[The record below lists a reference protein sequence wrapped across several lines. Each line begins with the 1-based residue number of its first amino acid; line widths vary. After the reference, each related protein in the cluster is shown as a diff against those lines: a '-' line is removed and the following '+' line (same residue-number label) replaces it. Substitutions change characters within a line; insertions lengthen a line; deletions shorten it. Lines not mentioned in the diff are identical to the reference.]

1 MKVVSSQD
9 YIDWDIVEEKKA
21 EMIADKTDKVVLP
34 CWEIG
39 EVEGVEMAILADG
52 HHRYQA
58 AKELGIDVE
67 FDFIDEPEGLTG
79 EEALDAHYNNCDWYY
94 VETSDLSECH
104 YDMVW

>member
-1 MKVVSSQD
+1 MKIISSQD
-9 YIDWDIVEEKKA
+9 FIDWDIVAAKKA
-21 EMIADKTDKVVLP
+21 EMIADKPEKVVLP
-34 CWEIG
+34 CWEVG
-39 EVEGVEMAILADG
+39 EVQGAEMAI
-52 HHRYQA
+52 RYQA
-58 AKELGIDVE
+58 AKELGVEVE